1 MGLIPIANLFALGK
15 IVKVVTDE
23 VVTEESKYL
32 LNESRKDKEICNTK
46 YPILFV
52 HGVFFRDFKN
62 FNYWGRIPKELEKNG
77 CKVYYGNHQSALSVK
92 DSAKELAER
101 IKYC

>member
-1 MGLIPIANLFALGK
+1 MYILFSIQLGIKHRVIGILCGLIPIANLFALGK
-15 IVKVVTDE
+15 IVKVVKGE
-23 VVTEESKYL
+23 VVTEENKYL

-62 FNYWGRIPKELEKNG
+62 FNYWGRIPNELEK
-77 CKVYYGNHQSALSVK
+77 KRL
-92 DSAKELAER
+92 
-101 IKYC
+101 